1 MSTLPIIKF
10 KYHTYTFNQITG
22 QAVPYEAE
30 LEYVLPSMA
39 EAALRERDER
49 IKELE
54 EMVLRMRNCE
64 NCKHGELDV
73 DGYAC
78 LRNLETSCCCSEY
91 WHWEERC

>member
-54 EMVLRMRNCE
+54 ELCEKQRKEIVAAYSRIMYAPGVLGGS
-64 NCKHGELDV
+64 HDL
-73 DGYAC
+73 
-78 LRNLETSCCCSEY
+78 
-91 WHWEERC
+91 